1 MCHRSVPPHDEIE
14 QRQLPPKLDTGRDE
28 AHQGEG
34 GGSGDLRTDAGGR
47 IDVLRI
53 GGGEQPGG
61 LQAAGTGH
69 HRQPLRRL
77 PGRREG
83 EGVYE
88 GLVPEGLR
96 F

>member
-1 MCHRSVPPHDEIE
+1 MHHRGVPPDDEVE

-61 LQAAGTGH
+61 LQTADGRH
-69 HRQPLRRL
+69 HREPL
-77 PGRREG
+77 
-83 EGVYE
+83 
-88 GLVPEGLR
+88 
-96 F
+96 